1 MTMTRVDATRR
12 VVFSIFLVTATAP
25 TTSFAQSTVTDVVG
39 FLMTNQAVP
48 TEDFDRDR
56 AASEAARDALTRS
69 LIVSLTSVPIATSS
83 GGFVYR
89 LNPELG
95 TVERATESFGG
106 FFVERALTPG
116 NGRAVFGMSAWT
128 SAFDELDGHQLR
140 DGSFVTIANRFGDEP
155 APFDTESLTLRVRSS
170 MMTAFASVGIGDRF
184 EIGGAVPFLRLQMEG
199 ERINVYRGQTYP
211 QANATASASGIGDV
225 AVRAKYML
233 VAARSGGVAVAGE
246 VRLPTGDA
254 DNLLG
259 AGSAAYRLMG
269 IGSFE
274 KSRFSLHGNAGF
286 IQGGVSDEINFG
298 GAAALAV
305 APQVTLT
312 GEVSARHLS
321 DLRSLDLTSARHPTI
336 VGVET
341 YRLAGGEPG
350 RTIATGIAGFKW
362 NPGGTLVF
370 GAHLRWTLNATG
382 LTAPLTPSLGVEYA
396 F

>member
-1 MTMTRVDATRR
+1 MTILCRIVRFFALGLAVAAVPR
-12 VVFSIFLVTATAP
+12 TAW
-25 TTSFAQSTVTDVVG
+25 AQSTVTDVVG

-48 TEDFDRDR
+48 TADFSRDR
-56 AASEAARDALTRS
+56 AAAEAARDALTRS
-69 LIVSLTSVPIATSS
+69 LIVSLTSAPIATSS

-128 SAFDELDGHQLR
+128 SAFDELDGHDLR
-140 DGSFVTIANRFGDEP
+140 DGSFVTIANQFRDEP

-170 MMTAFASVGIGDRF
+170 VMTAFASVGISDRF
-184 EIGGAVPFLRLQMEG
+184 EIGGAVPFLRLRLEG
-199 ERINVYRGQTYP
+199 DRINVYRGQTFP
-211 QANATASASGIGDV
+211 QADAMASASGIGDV
-225 AVRAKYML
+225 ALRAKYML
-233 VAARSGGVAVAGE
+233 VSARSGGVAVAGE

-274 KSRFSLHGNAGF
+274 HHRVSLHGNAGF
-286 IQGGVSDEINFG
+286 IQGGVSDEINIG
-298 GAAALAV
+298 GAAAVAV

-312 GEVSARHLS
+312 GELATRYLS
-321 DLRSLDLTSARHPTI
+321 DLRSVALTSASHPSI
-336 VGVET
+336 AGVET
-341 YRLAGGEPG
+341 WRLTGGEPG
-350 RTIATGIAGFKW
+350 RTITTGIAGLKW

-370 GAHLRWTLNATG
+370 AAHLRWTLNSTG
-382 LTAPLTPSLGVEYA
+382 LTAPLTPSLGLEYA

>member
-1 MTMTRVDATRR
+1 MISFSRSLR
-12 VVFSIFLVTATAP
+12 VVAAVLIIAAVP
-25 TTSFAQSTVTDVVG
+25 QISFAQSTVTDVVG

-48 TEDFDRDR
+48 TEDFSRDR
-56 AASEAARDALTRS
+56 AASEAARDALTRA
-69 LIVSLTSVPIATSS
+69 LLVSLTSVPIATSS

-128 SAFDELDGHQLR
+128 SAFDELDGHNLR

-170 MMTAFASVGIGDRF
+170 MMTAFASVGITDRL
-184 EIGGAVPFLRLQMEG
+184 EIGGAIPFLRLRLVG

-211 QANATASASGIGDV
+211 QANALASASGIGDV
-225 AVRAKYML
+225 AVRAKFMV
-233 VAARSGGVAVAGE
+233 VAGRSGGVAVAGE
-246 VRLPTGDA
+246 VRLPTGDEE
-254 DNLLG
+254 NLLG
-259 AGSAAYRLMG
+259 AGSTAYRMMG

-274 KSRFSLHGNAGF
+274 RRRVSVHGNAGF
-286 IQGGVSDEINFG
+286 IQGGISDEINFG
-298 GAAALAV
+298 GAAAVAV

-312 GEVSARHLS
+312 GELSARHLS
-321 DLRSLDLTSARHPTI
+321 DLRSVSLTAARHPTI

-341 YRLAGGEPG
+341 WRLTGGEPG

-362 NPGGTLVF
+362 NPGGTLVVA
-370 GAHLRWTLNATG
+370 AHLRWTLNATG
-382 LTAPLTPSLGVEYA
+382 LTAPLTPSLGLEYA

>member
-1 MTMTRVDATRR
+1 MTMLCRTVRFFALGLAVAAVPR
-12 VVFSIFLVTATAP
+12 TAW
-25 TTSFAQSTVTDVVG
+25 AQSTVTDVVG

-48 TEDFDRDR
+48 TADFSRDR
-56 AASEAARDALTRS
+56 AAAEAAKDALTRS
-69 LIVSLTSVPIATSS
+69 LIVSLTSAPIATSS

-128 SAFDELDGHQLR
+128 SAFDQLDGHNLR
-140 DGSFVTIANRFGDEP
+140 DGSFVTIANQFRDEP

-170 MMTAFASVGIGDRF
+170 VMTAFASVGISDRF
-184 EIGGAVPFLRLQMEG
+184 EIGGAVPFLRLQLEG
-199 ERINVYRGQTYP
+199 ERINVYRRQTFP
-211 QANATASASGIGDV
+211 QADALATASGIGDV
-225 AVRAKYML
+225 ALRAKYMI
-233 VAARSGGVAVAGE
+233 VSARSGGVAVAGE

-269 IGSFE
+269 VGSFE
-274 KSRFSLHGNAGF
+274 HHRVSLHGNAGF
-286 IQGGVSDEINFG
+286 IQGGVSDEINIG
-298 GAAALAV
+298 GAAAVAV

-312 GEVSARHLS
+312 GELATRYLS
-321 DLRSLDLTSARHPTI
+321 DLRSVALTSASHPSI
-336 VGVET
+336 AGVET
-341 YRLAGGEPG
+341 WRLTGGEPG
-350 RTIATGIAGFKW
+350 RTITTGIAGFKW

-370 GAHLRWTLNATG
+370 AAHLRWTLNSTG